1 MPNHF
6 PWPLIPSFSITP
18 EYRELHSCCQ
28 YMNNH
33 NIGSDLNLV
42 LYFSSRR
49 GTSLMED
56 DEEPIVEDVMM
67 SSEGRIEDLNEGM
80 DFDTMD
86 IDLVSNLV
94 ISVKVSK
101 VQILWKLSGA
111 FIRGEKYL
119 PWEVC
124 LQNY

>member
-1 MPNHF
+1 
-6 PWPLIPSFSITP
+6 
-18 EYRELHSCCQ
+18 
-28 YMNNH
+28 MNNH

-56 DEEPIVEDVMM
+56 VEEPIVEDVMM

-119 PWEVC
+119 P
-124 LQNY
+124 

>member
-1 MPNHF
+1 M
-6 PWPLIPSFSITP
+6 S
-18 EYRELHSCCQ
+18 
-28 YMNNH
+28 
-33 NIGSDLNLV
+33 SDLDFV

-86 IDLVSNLV
+86 IDLVRNFM
-94 ISVKVSK
+94 ISVRFS
-101 VQILWKLSGA
+101 I
-111 FIRGEKYL
+111 
-119 PWEVC
+119 
-124 LQNY
+124 

>member
-6 PWPLIPSFSITP
+6 PWPLIPSFSIML
-18 EYRELHSCCQ
+18 EYREPHSWCQ
-28 YMNNH
+28 HINSH
-33 NIGSDLNLV
+33 NIGSDLDLV

-86 IDLVSNLV
+86 IDLVRNLV
-94 ISVKVSK
+94 ISLRFSK
-101 VQILWKLSGA
+101 V
-111 FIRGEKYL
+111 
-119 PWEVC
+119 
-124 LQNY
+124 

>member
-1 MPNHF
+1 MLEHRKPRTCCLHNNSHDVGSGLHF
-6 PWPLIPSFSITP
+6 I
-18 EYRELHSCCQ
+18 
-28 YMNNH
+28 
-33 NIGSDLNLV
+33 

-86 IDLVSNLV
+86 IDLPPSKNRRERTELKPDFFDPASIMDESVLGVSM
-94 ISVKVSK
+94 
-101 VQILWKLSGA
+101 
-111 FIRGEKYL
+111 F
-119 PWEVC
+119 
-124 LQNY
+124 